1 MWVDRGM
8 DREDMVHIDNGHTTG
23 CRIKFNDVLYNTRNI
38 GKLKTKTKKPVRI
51 VMDYNQ
57 PNKTEV
63 H

>member
-1 MWVDRGM
+1 M